1 VDELAAASRFVQF
14 SALSLLVG
22 PPLFRICIQPAG
34 SLAPPTY
41 LIERAA
47 GIAALISALGWLAAV
62 AASMAGGW
70 LEAIDPGTAAAVM
83 LDTRFGCLWIARLAL
98 ILAIVLLCRFARRT
112 RTTDIVLLALA
123 GIATASLVG
132 VGHGLAGAG
141 PLALIHGA
149 ADVLHLLCMAT
160 WLGTLFCL
168 ALLLH
173 ETMAAGDGE
182 SDVIR
187 TALPRFSHI
196 GYGAVALLLV
206 SGCVNAFI
214 LLPRPDAL
222 IGEPYGRILLV
233 KVSLAGLMVAVAIVN
248 RLVLAP
254 RILESKPA
262 TVLPA
267 LWRNVLI
274 ELGTGLLVLATVAV
288 LGIVHPTH

>member
-1 VDELAAASRFVQF
+1 MDELAAAARFVQF

-34 SLAPPTY
+34 SLEPPTLL
-41 LIERAA
+41 LIEGAA

-62 AASMAGGW
+62 AASVAGGW

-83 LDTRFGCLWIARLAL
+83 LDTRFGRLWIARLAL
-98 ILAIVLLCRFARRT
+98 ILAIVLFCRFARRT
-112 RTTDIVLLALA
+112 RTTDVVLLALA

-141 PLALIHGA
+141 PLALIHGV

-187 TALPRFSHI
+187 TVLPRFSHI
-196 GYGAVALLLV
+196 GFGAVALLLV

-214 LLPRPDAL
+214 LLPRP
-222 IGEPYGRILLV
+222 GRT
-233 KVSLAGLMVAVAIVN
+233 
-248 RLVLAP
+248 R
-254 RILESKPA
+254 
-262 TVLPA
+262 
-267 LWRNVLI
+267 
-274 ELGTGLLVLATVAV
+274 
-288 LGIVHPTH
+288 

>member
-1 VDELAAASRFVQF
+1 MDELAAASRFVQF

-22 PPLFRICIQPAG
+22 PPLFRICIRPAG
-34 SLAPPTY
+34 SLELPTH

-70 LEAIDPGTAAAVM
+70 RKAIDPGTAAAVM
-83 LDTRFGCLWIARLAL
+83 LDTRFGRLWIARLAL
-98 ILAIVLLCRFARRT
+98 ILTLILLCRFARRT
-112 RTTDIVLLALA
+112 RTTDIVLLAVA

-132 VGHGLAGAG
+132 AGHGLAGAG
-141 PLALIHGA
+141 SLALIHGV
-149 ADVLHLLCMAT
+149 ADMLHLLCMAT
-160 WLGTLFCL
+160 WLGALFCL
-168 ALLLH
+168 GLLLH
-173 ETMAAGDGE
+173 ETMAAGGGE

-187 TALPRFSHI
+187 AVLPRFSRV
-196 GYGAVALLLV
+196 GYGAVVLLLV
-206 SGCVNAFI
+206 SGCVNAII
-214 LLPRPDAL
+214 LVPRPGAL

-233 KVSLAGLMVAVAIVN
+233 KVGLAGLMVAIAIVN

-254 RILESKPA
+254 RILESKPE

-288 LGIVHPTH
+288 LGIVHPTP